1 MVTDRDSNPALLDFT
16 QTLSLESLSAIKV
29 VDLVRFELTMSFDDW
44 VTANSSTPTLAQTYL
59 LL

>member
-29 VDLVRFELTMSFDDW
+29 VDLVRFELTMPFDGW